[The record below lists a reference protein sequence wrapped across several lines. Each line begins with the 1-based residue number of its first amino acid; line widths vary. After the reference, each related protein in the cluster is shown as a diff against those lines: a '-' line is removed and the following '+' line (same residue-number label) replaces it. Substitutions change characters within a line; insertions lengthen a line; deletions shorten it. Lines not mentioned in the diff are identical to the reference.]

1 MQLWLIALGTVE
13 RLGSRGWTDFQTVLE
28 ARDLALTGH
37 PGVEPHS
44 LKGRTKREVSTV
56 CAMKPVSSKEI
67 CWPGNK
73 KCHRPGVGGW
83 QMCSWSLHIPEVP
96 QVPPRGDGE
105 KEATF
110 PAISPKPRAVTHFE
124 VFQGRLIK
132 AFFCT
137 PATRSWGSSSLT

>member
-13 RLGSRGWTDFQTVLE
+13 RLGSRGWADFQAVLE

-44 LKGRTKREVSTV
+44 FKGRTKWEVSTV

-73 KCHRPGVGGW
+73 KCHRPGMGVW
-83 QMCSWSLHIPEVP
+83 L
-96 QVPPRGDGE
+96 
-105 KEATF
+105 
-110 PAISPKPRAVTHFE
+110 
-124 VFQGRLIK
+124 
-132 AFFCT
+132 
-137 PATRSWGSSSLT
+137 